1 MSFAATA
8 ATIRQRFATE
18 FALVRASVPVAYTN
32 RQFTPPD
39 NAEWVRLN
47 IIEGDSTLAGIGG
60 AGANLYRN
68 SGLVAAQI
76 FVPVAVGDGLA
87 YEIADDIAAI
97 FRSKLVSGV
106 RFRTPAT
113 VPVGADGPWY
123 QRNVNVPFSADLIV

>member
-18 FALVRASVPVAYTN
+18 FALVRATVPVAYAN

-60 AGANLYRN
+60 VGANLYRN

-113 VPVGADGPWY
+113 VPAGPDGPWY
-123 QRNVNVPFSADLIV
+123 QRNVNVPFTADLIA

>member
-8 ATIRQRFATE
+8 ATIRQRFASE
-18 FALVRASVPVAYTN
+18 FALVRAAVPVAYAN

-39 NAEWVRLN
+39 NAEWVRLA
-47 IIEGDSTLAGIGG
+47 IIEGDSTLAGLGG
-60 AGANLYRN
+60 TGANRYRN
-68 SGLVAAQI
+68 TGVVAAQI

-87 YEIADDIAAI
+87 YEIADDIATI

-113 VPVGADGPWY
+113 APAGPDGAWY
-123 QRNVNVPFSADLIV
+123 QRNVTVPFSADLIA

>member
-8 ATIRQRFATE
+8 ATIRQRFDAE
-18 FALVRASVPVAYTN
+18 FALVRATVPVAYPN

-39 NAEWVRLN
+39 NGEWVRLA
-47 IIEGDSTLAGIGG
+47 IVEGDSALAGLGG

-68 SGLVAAQI
+68 NGVVVAQI
-76 FVPVAVGDGLA
+76 FVPVAIGDGLA

-113 VPVGADGPWY
+113 APVGPDGPWY
-123 QRNVNVPFSADLIV
+123 QRNVTIPFRADLIG

>member
-18 FALVRASVPVAYTN
+18 FALVRAGVPVAYAN
-32 RQFTPPD
+32 RQFSPPD

-47 IIEGDSTLAGIGG
+47 IIEGNSTLAGIGG

-97 FRSKLVSGV
+97 FRGKLVSGV

-113 VPVGADGPWY
+113 VPAGPDGPWY
-123 QRNVNVPFSADLIV
+123 QRNVNVPFSADLIA

>member
-18 FALVRASVPVAYTN
+18 FALVRATVPVAYAN

-47 IIEGDSTLAGIGG
+47 IIEGNSALAGIGG
-60 AGANLYRN
+60 AGANRYRN
-68 SGLVAAQI
+68 SGLVTAQI

-113 VPVGADGPWY
+113 VPARPDGPWY
-123 QRNVNVPFSADLIV
+123 QRNVNVPFTADLIA